1 MPKGRSDASKRAE
14 EKEVLQTLAAIF
26 EGQRRAPTIPRL
38 PRGTRVDELP
48 YWTPERCNELL
59 TPVVACMLEFR
70 REHQS
75 DKTHGI
81 DKRCFPV
88 SHETAIKL
96 FDSLAAHPDGL
107 AHFEELIAE
116 GRRRREAAAQRE
128 ALPSTPSRQLQKE
141 VATLCACDENAQ
153 QYYDLWDAIEQEER
167 TSVFMTNAERTEHIR
182 ARTTKWR
189 TLRARLEPEVAH
201 KIQKAAA
208 AFWSSV
214 PTLRERA

>member
-1 MPKGRSDASKRAE
+1 MSDAQGSFGCEQARGGEGSPATIETPTAATATPAAVVMSAPAATATDAPAVAE
-14 EKEVLQTLAAIF
+14 MVTPAAEIA
-26 EGQRRAPTIPRL
+26 APIAAATEACAARTFDVQM
-38 PRGTRVDELP
+38 REL
-48 YWTPERCNELL
+48 
-59 TPVVACMLEFR
+59 
-70 REHQS
+70 
-75 DKTHGI
+75 
-81 DKRCFPV
+81 
-88 SHETAIKL
+88 
-96 FDSLAAHPDGL
+96 
-107 AHFEELIAE
+107 EELIAE